1 MTEQEM
7 ALEGDVATEA
17 VEESLGVDETVE
29 VAEEDAAS
37 AETSLDQLMARLSD
51 IESKAGD
58 LDAIRHDVQS
68 QLGRVQG
75 IQSKVDR
82 LSTED
87 ASAAYRARVEQLEEN
102 IGSLQELIL
111 SSEFVDDNLKISMR
125 ERQLENRLRAL
136 ETPPAEAQP
145 AQEPAADPAAVMWNE
160 ATTEVVRLAQELGY
174 DPANI
179 PATVWSAGL
188 QTGSPLRAVSQVSD
202 WVKEQV
208 AETEN
213 VSKAAESK
221 RAANGGSPPR
231 AGSTPTIDDL
241 VRTYGE
247 GKDISAAEKQRVMQH
262 LGIRA

>member
-7 ALEGDVATEA
+7 ALEEEVATEA
-17 VEESLGVDETVE
+17 VEEPVEVDETVE
-29 VAEEDAAS
+29 VAEEYAAS
-37 AETSLDQLMARLSD
+37 AEASLDQLMARLSD
-51 IESKAGD
+51 VENKAGD

-87 ASAAYRARVEQLEEN
+87 ASAAYRARVEQL
-102 IGSLQELIL
+102 
-111 SSEFVDDNLKISMR
+111 
-125 ERQLENRLRAL
+125 
-136 ETPPAEAQP
+136 
-145 AQEPAADPAAVMWNE
+145 DPASAMWNE

-262 LGIRA
+262 LGIRT

>member
-1 MTEQEM
+1 M
-7 ALEGDVATEA
+7 ALEEDVATEA
-17 VEESLGVDETVE
+17 VEEPVEVDETVE
-29 VAEEDAAS
+29 VAEEDVAS
-37 AETSLDQLMARLSD
+37 AEASIDELMARISD
-51 IESKAGD
+51 VESKAGD
-58 LDAIRHDVQS
+58 FDAIRHDIQS

-75 IQSKVDR
+75 IQSAVDR
-82 LSTED
+82 LSADD
-87 ASAAYRARVEQLEEN
+87 ASATYRARVEQLEEN

-111 SSEFVDDNLKISMR
+111 GSEFVDDNLKISMR
-125 ERQLENRLRAL
+125 EQQLENRLRTL
-136 ETPPAEAQP
+136 EKPPAVAQP
-145 AQEPAADPAAVMWNE
+145 AQEPNVSATKAMWSE
-160 ATTEVVRLAQELGY
+160 ATTEVARLAQELGY
-174 DPANI
+174 DPASI

-188 QTGSPLRAVSQVSD
+188 QTGSPIRAVSQVSD

-247 GKDISAAEKQRVMQH
+247 GKDISVAEKQRVMQH
-262 LGIRA
+262 LGIRT